1 MIGHLFDATFE
12 KLIFEQD
19 LRGVS
24 KSWLKGLRTVP
35 RDVSPG
41 VAKKKNNSNPVSR
54 EIADTNFLETKIY
67 SSKYNIAET

>member
-1 MIGHLFDATFE
+1 MTVE

-24 KSWLKGLRTVP
+24 KDWLKGFEN
-35 RDVSPG
+35 S
-41 VAKKKNNSNPVSR
+41 AKGRESGRRERKNNNNPVSR

-67 SSKYNIAET
+67 SSKYIIAKT